1 MAKTKGKNKKSS
13 ILLGIVYQP
22 SPQIEKKMEGLDKI
36 ETMLSIRNIYSYQ
49 KGIIHRNNYISWRY
63 NINVNEPS
71 RSQKRYQEIL

>member
-49 KGIIHRNNYISWRY
+49 K
-63 NINVNEPS
+63 
-71 RSQKRYQEIL
+71 